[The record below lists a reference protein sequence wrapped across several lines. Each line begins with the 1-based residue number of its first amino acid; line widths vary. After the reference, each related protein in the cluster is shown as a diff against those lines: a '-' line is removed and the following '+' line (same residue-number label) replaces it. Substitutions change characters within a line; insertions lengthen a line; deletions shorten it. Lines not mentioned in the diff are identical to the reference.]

1 MHTISSMDYVYI
13 ALFIIVLVAALVGLS
28 KLDNRTKKKYKREA
42 YRLLESSGS
51 EPKKVK
57 DTIKGLRLYGG
68 RWRKDKECSQL
79 IERLQSKL
87 Q

>member
-1 MHTISSMDYVYI
+1 MHTISGMDYVYI
-13 ALFIIVLVAALVGLS
+13 GVFIVVLVAALVGLS
-28 KLDNRTKKKYKREA
+28 KLDAGTKKKYKREA
-42 YRLLESSGS
+42 YKLLESPAC

-79 IERLQSKL
+79 IERLQSKI